1 MKTKEKTDL
10 VPIITVAECFPPP
23 QKQQNSKPK
32 KQKQKEEDSWL
43 LTDVHQL
50 LETGAAV
57 NFEDVCGS
65 SEGIQGR
72 NIAVQFSRQFRTDSK
87 VMTDCIEKQKA
98 LEKAWGWHTLDW
110 QFTVFWGGGKITTS
124 GSCWNEFWLMGLMR
138 RWRWQMGARWED
150 NQRQSAEHA
159 LSEKVSSN
167 GGSKKQNL
175 YMARADSPPRPESAV
190 SCSLSGVTWL
200 NDINTAALVSTGED
214 AQSNSIVI
222 YVEIQIKLEE
232 LSPPILT
239 N

>member
-98 LEKAWGWHTLDW
+98 LEKAWGWHTLD
-110 QFTVFWGGGKITTS
+110 
-124 GSCWNEFWLMGLMR
+124 
-138 RWRWQMGARWED
+138 
-150 NQRQSAEHA
+150 
-159 LSEKVSSN
+159 
-167 GGSKKQNL
+167 
-175 YMARADSPPRPESAV
+175 
-190 SCSLSGVTWL
+190 
-200 NDINTAALVSTGED
+200 
-214 AQSNSIVI
+214 
-222 YVEIQIKLEE
+222 
-232 LSPPILT
+232 
-239 N
+239 

>member
-1 MKTKEKTDL
+1 MFPTSSKTTE
-10 VPIITVAECFPPP
+10 
-23 QKQQNSKPK
+23 NSKPK

-65 SEGIQGR
+65 SEGIRGR

-110 QFTVFWGGGKITTS
+110 QFTVFGEGWGGKITTS
-124 GSCWNEFWLMGLMR
+124 GSCWNEFWLMRLMW
-138 RWRWQMGARWED
+138 RWRRQMGARWED
-150 NQRQSAEHA
+150 NQRRPKEHA

-175 YMARADSPPRPESAV
+175 YMARADSPPPPESAV

-214 AQSNSIVI
+214 AQSNSVVI
-222 YVEIQIKLEE
+222 
-232 LSPPILT
+232 
-239 N
+239 